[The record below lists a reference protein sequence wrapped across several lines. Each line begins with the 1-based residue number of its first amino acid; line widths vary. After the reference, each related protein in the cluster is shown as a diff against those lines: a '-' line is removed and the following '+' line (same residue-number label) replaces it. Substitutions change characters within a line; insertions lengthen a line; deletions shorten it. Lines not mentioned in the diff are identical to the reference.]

1 METVLMIVVL
11 VIVAWFMGF
20 VRSIRKA
27 ANMANKEMDFQAD
40 NHEVS
45 LINRRAAMKIT
56 EANVAKAKENM
67 ALLESIRLD

>member
-1 METVLMIVVL
+1 METVLMIVAL
-11 VIVAWFMGF
+11 VIVAMFFGF

-56 EANVAKAKENM
+56 PENVAKAKANM
-67 ALLESIRLD
+67 ELLESIRLD

>member
-1 METVLMIVVL
+1 METVLLIIAL
-11 VIVAWFMGF
+11 VIVAMFFGF

-56 EANVAKAKENM
+56 AENVAKAKENM
-67 ALLESIRLD
+67 ELLKSIRLD